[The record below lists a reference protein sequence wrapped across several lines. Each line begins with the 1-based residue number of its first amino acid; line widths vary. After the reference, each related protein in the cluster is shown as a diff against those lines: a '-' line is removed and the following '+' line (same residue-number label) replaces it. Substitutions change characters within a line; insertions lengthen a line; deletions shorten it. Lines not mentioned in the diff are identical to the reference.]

1 MATAAARAFLSGAA
15 AKAKAVSYVEKRV
28 LQTSPMHL
36 LSIISDVD
44 SYAQFLPQCT
54 HSRILRRSNCGT
66 MFDATLTVGL
76 PPLLSE
82 EYVSRVKVDTDAMT
96 VEARSIRSSLFDSLK
111 SRWKLRSVSA
121 SHERQKESS
130 RGRGTN
136 VLTNVTSNTLNGGA
150 TAEANRAEQEFCDV
164 EFEVE
169 IKASNPLIVGTLDK
183 VLKEVAGK
191 QVAAF
196 ERRCAQIPLSKGTNR

>member
-1 MATAAARAFLSGAA
+1 MASAAARAFLSGAA
-15 AKAKAVSYVEKRV
+15 KASPVSYVEKRV
-28 LQTSPMHL
+28 LRTSPMHL
-36 LSIISDVD
+36 LNIISDVD
-44 SYAQFLPQCT
+44 SYSQFLPQCT
-54 HSRILRRSNCGT
+54 HSQILRRSNCGT

-82 EYVSRVKVDTDAMT
+82 EYVSRVKVDTEAMT

-111 SRWKLRSVSA
+111 SRWKLRPVLA
-121 SHERQKESS
+121 SREQQKESR
-130 RGRGTN
+130 RGVN
-136 VLTNVTSNTLNGGA
+136 SLSDATSSCLNSK
-150 TAEANRAEQEFCDV
+150 TEHDEYCDV

-183 VLKEVAGK
+183 VLEEVAGK

-196 ERRCAQIPLSKGTNR
+196 EKRCLQISPSKGAKR

>member
-1 MATAAARAFLSGAA
+1 MASAAARARAFLSGAA
-15 AKAKAVSYVEKRV
+15 KAKPVSYVEKRV
-28 LQTSPMHL
+28 LRTSPMHL
-36 LSIISDVD
+36 LNIISDVD
-44 SYAQFLPQCT
+44 SYSQFLPQCT
-54 HSRILRRSNCGT
+54 HSRILRRSSCGT

-82 EYVSRVKVDTDAMT
+82 KYVSRVKVDTNAMT

-111 SRWKLRSVSA
+111 SRWKLRPVSA
-121 SHERQKESS
+121 SQERRNELS
-130 RGRGTN
+130 RGRN
-136 VLTNVTSNTLNGGA
+136 PLSNVTSSNLNS
-150 TAEANRAEQEFCDV
+150 AEADEDKAEQEFCDV

-183 VLKEVAGK
+183 VLEEVAGK

-196 ERRCAQIPLSKGTNR
+196 ERRCAQIPQSKDAKR

>member
-1 MATAAARAFLSGAA
+1 
-15 AKAKAVSYVEKRV
+15 
-28 LQTSPMHL
+28 
-36 LSIISDVD
+36 
-44 SYAQFLPQCT
+44 
-54 HSRILRRSNCGT
+54 

-82 EYVSRVKVDTDAMT
+82 EYVSRVKVDTKAMT

-111 SRWKLRSVSA
+111 SRWKLRPVSA
-121 SHERQKESS
+121 SQARQKELS
-130 RGRGTN
+130 RGRN
-136 VLTNVTSNTLNGGA
+136 ALSNVTSSNLNTCSGG
-150 TAEANRAEQEFCDV
+150 TDEDKAEQEFCDV

-183 VLKEVAGK
+183 VLEEVAGK

-196 ERRCAQIPLSKGTNR
+196 ERRCAQIPQSKDAKR

>member
-1 MATAAARAFLSGAA
+1 MASAVARAFLSGAA
-15 AKAKAVSYVEKRV
+15 KAKPVSYVEKRV
-28 LQTSPMHL
+28 LRTSPMHL
-36 LSIISDVD
+36 LNIISDVD
-44 SYAQFLPQCT
+44 SYSQFLPQCT

-82 EYVSRVKVDTDAMT
+82 EYVSRVKVDKEEMT

-111 SRWKLRSVSA
+111 SRWKLRSVSTSQA
-121 SHERQKESS
+121 QKKELS
-130 RGRGTN
+130 RGRN
-136 VLTNVTSNTLNGGA
+136 DLSDITLGNLNSDIDGSE
-150 TAEANRAEQEFCDV
+150 TEPEYCDV

-183 VLKEVAGK
+183 VLEEVAGK

-196 ERRCAQIPLSKGTNR
+196 ERRCAQIPPSKDAKR

>member
-1 MATAAARAFLSGAA
+1 MASAAARAFLSGAT
-15 AKAKAVSYVEKRV
+15 KASPVSYVEKRV
-28 LQTSPMHL
+28 LRTSPMHL
-36 LSIISDVD
+36 LNIISDVD
-44 SYAQFLPQCT
+44 SYSQFLPQCT
-54 HSRILRRSNCGT
+54 HSQILRRSNCGT

-82 EYVSRVKVDTDAMT
+82 EYVSRVKVDTEAMT

-111 SRWKLRSVSA
+111 SRWKLRPVPA
-121 SHERQKESS
+121 SREQRKESR
-130 RGRGTN
+130 RGVN
-136 VLTNVTSNTLNGGA
+136 SLSDATSSSLNGGNDESNK
-150 TAEANRAEQEFCDV
+150 TEQEYCDV

-183 VLKEVAGK
+183 VLEEVAGK

-196 ERRCAQIPLSKGTNR
+196 EKRCLQISPSKGAKR